1 MRKDLRC
8 INCEPLTQSNKD
20 NNKDAAIQNW
30 PIYHLIQAA
39 PRKRILFSA
48 TNGRRIKDNGVLIR
62 KRYIHIYSFQGSLS
76 LIPTTH
82 LLHYLLLQRS
92 GDTLATAALPNDASE
107 LRSYSAATLSDA
119 EYKIYSNNL
128 VDTIDKGLK
137 LRAANG
143 QLGVAQ
149 TGATNISIYLYSTN
163 ANAVTVIK
171 DTPI

>member
-1 MRKDLRC
+1 MY
-8 INCEPLTQSNKD
+8 P
-20 NNKDAAIQNW
+20 
-30 PIYHLIQAA
+30 
-39 PRKRILFSA
+39 
-48 TNGRRIKDNGVLIR
+48 
-62 KRYIHIYSFQGSLS
+62 
-76 LIPTTH
+76 H
-82 LLHYLLLQRS
+82 LLFLRLSIITIDNTSPTLIIIAEI
-92 GDTLATAALPNDASE
+92 GDTLTTAALPNDASE

-149 TGATNISIYLYSTN
+149 TGATNISIYLNSTN

>member
-1 MRKDLRC
+1 LRC

-20 NNKDAAIQNW
+20 NNKDAVIQTS

-39 PRKRILFSA
+39 PRKRILYQRQQWPQKQDKCR
-48 TNGRRIKDNGVLIR
+48 TNSQKV
-62 KRYIHIYSFQGSLS
+62 Y
-76 LIPTTH
+76 PH
-82 LLHYLLLQRS
+82 LLFLRLSIITIVNTSPTLIIIAEI
-92 GDTLATAALPNDASE
+92 GDTLTTAALPNDASE

-149 TGATNISIYLYSTN
+149 TGATNISIYLNSTN